1 MDFKEIILLTLASIN
16 ERKFRNVL
24 TIIMIIM
31 GCSLLVSLSSLTQG
45 LITFVEQNFKKI
57 LPNQIVISNTDK
69 LQQSSIDEIRNKLE
83 VLFDKNMTLVE
94 KKIPIDNKTI
104 KYIKNLNGVESIIPA
119 YQGVLLLNFNNKTQI
134 TNTLSLNL
142 SDIDQII
149 PEIDIKKVHERM
161 IKSNGNLIVIPQKI
175 WEKLITGNKQSDDHF
190 LVTVQKINELA
201 NASKMPLQNDK
212 NKYQVFLLPN
222 STENPIT
229 DNSIF
234 IPIQKGKEIL
244 NKNKEFD
251 LLFITYNDV
260 NKVEGIVN
268 KIKDYFKN
276 QITILNSLEIV
287 KTITKFISGVSTFI
301 SSIAIFSLI
310 VGSLGIII
318 TIYTSVVERTREI
331 GILKALGGT
340 NNTILAMFLTES
352 ITIGIIGTVIGI
364 LVGFFGSYILLNS
377 FVFFLKIPV
386 QIYPMFNV
394 YEIVKISII
403 VMVLSIFSGLY
414 PAYKGS
420 KISPVS
426 ALSKYF

>member
-1 MDFKEIILLTLASIN
+1 MDFKEIILLTIASIS
-16 ERKFRNVL
+16 ERKFRNIL

-94 KKIPIDNKTI
+94 KKIPINIKTI
-104 KYIKNLNGVESIIPA
+104 NYIKNLSGVESIIPA
-119 YQGVLLLNFNNKTQI
+119 YQGVLLLKFQNKTQI
-134 TNTLSLNL
+134 TNALSLNL
-142 SDIDQII
+142 SNIEQVIPQLDTRTIEKPAQNNEQII
-149 PEIDIKKVHERM
+149 I
-161 IKSNGNLIVIPQKI
+161 IPQKI
-175 WEKLITGNKQSDDHF
+175 GEKLFSNNKTQNNQLMVS
-190 LVTVQKINELA
+190 VQKLNELT
-201 NASKMPLQNDK
+201 NVSKTSSLKNDNMFK
-212 NKYQVFLLPN
+212 VFLLRN

-229 DNSIF
+229 DNSVF
-234 IPIQKGKEIL
+234 IPLLKGKEIL
-244 NKNKEFD
+244 NKNNEFD

-268 KIKDYFKN
+268 KIKEYFN
-276 QITILNSLEIV
+276 DQITILNSLEIV
-287 KTITKFISGVSTFI
+287 KTITKFITGISTFI
-301 SSIAIFSLI
+301 SSIAIFSLV

-318 TIYTSVVERTREI
+318 TIYTSVVERTQEI

-352 ITIGIIGTVIGI
+352 LIIGIAGTIIGI
-364 LVGFFGSYILLNS
+364 LVGFFGSYILLSS
-377 FVFFLKIPV
+377 FVFFLKIPL
-386 QIYPMFNV
+386 QIYPMFNL
-394 YEIVKISII
+394 YEISKISII
-403 VMVLSIFSGLY
+403 VISLSIFSGLY

-420 KISPVS
+420 KISPVN
-426 ALSKYF
+426 ALSKFF